1 MSLTSYQAAP
11 PRVVIFTMSD
21 RSSQRN
27 KKKCD
32 RTEIENTVRLAHIGS
47 MAAGKILIGTASW
60 SDPGFVEFW
69 YPKKMRPADR
79 LSWYAQHFTIV
90 EVNSTFYS
98 VPDPMLVRRW
108 CEVTPQDF
116 LFNIKLHQLLSHHST
131 PAKLLP
137 PALQKKLQLEKNAK
151 VTPTTTTMDE
161 VLRAFMPS
169 FEILRGAG
177 RLGVLLLQL
186 SPAFSPRKH
195 ELSELENV
203 LRLTSD
209 FRVAVEL
216 RNRNWAEGEQL
227 EKTLDFIRE
236 RSAIFVNVD
245 APPEKHFT
253 IMPSKLN
260 AITNS
265 DIAYLRLHG
274 RNSRAY
280 ITGKTV
286 AARFNYN
293 YSDAEIDEVA
303 ARSERL
309 ASKAKEV
316 HVIFNNNARD
326 YAPHAA
332 LRLRKALGQLV
343 SSPPQTGE
351 LF

>member
-1 MSLTSYQAAP
+1 MRLRCDVIAKASAP
-11 PRVVIFTMSD
+11 K
-21 RSSQRN
+21 Q
-27 KKKCD
+27 
-32 RTEIENTVRLAHIGS
+32 G
-47 MAAGKILIGTASW
+47 GKILVGTASW
-60 SDPGFVEFW
+60 SDPGFVEFC

-79 LSWYAQHFTIV
+79 LSWYAQHFTMV

-116 LFNIKLHQLLSHHST
+116 VFNVKLHQLLSHHST
-131 PAKLLP
+131 RAKLLP
-137 PALQKKLQLEKNAK
+137 PALQKKLGLEKSAK
-151 VTPTTTTMDE
+151 VVPTTATMDE
-161 VLRAFMPS
+161 MLRAFAPS
-169 FEILRGAG
+169 LEVLRRAKK
-177 RLGVLLLQL
+177 LGVMLLQL

-195 ELSELENV
+195 ELNELENV
-203 LRLTSD
+203 LQLTSD
-209 FRVAVEL
+209 FWVAVEL
-216 RNRNWAEGEQL
+216 RNRNWVEGEQL
-227 EKTLDFIRE
+227 EKTLDFFRE
-236 RSAIFVNVD
+236 RNAIFVNVD

-253 IMPSKLN
+253 IMPSALN

-265 DIAYLRLHG
+265 DVAYLRLHG
-274 RNSRAY
+274 RDSRAY
-280 ITGKTV
+280 ILGKTV

-293 YSDAEIDEVA
+293 YSDAEIEEVA

-309 ASKAKEV
+309 AQNAKEV

-343 SSPPQTGE
+343 SLPSQTGE

>member
-1 MSLTSYQAAP
+1 MAP
-11 PRVVIFTMSD
+11 M
-21 RSSQRN
+21 
-27 KKKCD
+27 
-32 RTEIENTVRLAHIGS
+32 G
-47 MAAGKILIGTASW
+47 AGKILVGTASW

-79 LSWYAQHFTIV
+79 LSWYAQHFSMV

-108 CEVTPQDF
+108 CDVTPENF
-116 LFNIKLHQLLSHHST
+116 VFNIKLHQLLSHHST

-137 PALQKKLQLEKNAK
+137 PALQKKLRLEKNAK
-151 VTPTTTTMDE
+151 VAATTATVDE
-161 VLRAFMPS
+161 VLRAFAPS
-169 FEILRGAG
+169 LEGLRRAG
-177 RLGVLLLQL
+177 KLGVLLLQL

-195 ELSELENV
+195 ELNELENV
-203 LRLTSD
+203 LQLTAD
-209 FRVAVEL
+209 FRVAIEL
-216 RNRNWAEGEQL
+216 RNRNWVEGEQL
-227 EKTLDFIRE
+227 KKTLDFIRE
-236 RSAIFVNVD
+236 RNAIFVNVD
-245 APPEKHFT
+245 APRAEHFT
-253 IMPSKLN
+253 IMPSELD

-265 DIAYLRLHG
+265 AVAYLRLHG
-274 RNSRAY
+274 RDSRAY
-280 ITGKTV
+280 LTGKTV
-286 AARFNYN
+286 AARFNYD
-293 YSDAEIDEVA
+293 YSDAEIDEVG

-309 ASKAKEV
+309 AGEAKEV